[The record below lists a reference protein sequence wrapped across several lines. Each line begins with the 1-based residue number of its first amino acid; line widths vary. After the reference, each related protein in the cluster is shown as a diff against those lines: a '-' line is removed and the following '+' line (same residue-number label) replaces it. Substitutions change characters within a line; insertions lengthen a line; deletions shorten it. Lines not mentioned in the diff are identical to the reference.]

1 LSKPFA
7 LGAALSSLRR
17 AIKRLCSTGSGQDE
31 AVPDWFDAEW
41 YLHQYADVAAAGI
54 NPWTHYRRFGQ
65 SEGRLPAP
73 NRALAMGH
81 VLWRGAHEVMPPR
94 LEALLAAADVTRQE
108 QQQAR
113 WELAR
118 WYAWQQ
124 DWPAVIDVLMPE
136 YDRLAPRQ
144 NETGPL
150 LLLIEALSRLLMVSE
165 AGHGAAHKESL
176 QRALARLEQGWPDH
190 ADTLLAQ
197 ANARLALEG
206 VTADQSRLQ
215 LLNRLFARHSLAGLA
230 LRNPSAALGLD
241 NIVPDP
247 DVRQGDVDSTSMPLV
262 SVIIPVYN
270 AAKTLPTV
278 LRSLYAQ
285 TWPRLELLLV
295 DDASTDD
302 SLAVVAS
309 LQSECPA
316 QVDQRLLRHD
326 VNKGAYA
333 ARNTALAAARGD
345 FITVHDSDD
354 WSHPQKLEQQAL
366 ALSAQS
372 SAQACLSWWVRVTD
386 ALLFHRWRLDDLG
399 WVYPNISSLMF
410 RREVVE
416 HIGFWDQVRV
426 NADTEYRERIE
437 AAFGKQTVIDVL
449 PGIPL
454 AFGRADAG
462 SLSQHSATH
471 LITQYSGVRYAY
483 MQAARAW
490 HARAQSPADL
500 YLPQHPVSRP
510 FVAPRD
516 ILRNSNDDTA
526 NAVSELVPRDLARIS
541 GWFDAGWYLQRYIAL
556 QQALI
561 EPFEHFWDTSASL
574 GHDPGPDFS
583 SSGYLRICPQ
593 AADSENPLWHY
604 LQSPDPAKALPVWS
618 GEVQMPDKPT
628 ILLCGHQAG
637 PRLFGAERSLLD
649 VAEAYTR
656 LGVNVVVTLPEAR
669 NQAYEQALLKRC
681 MALAVLP
688 YGWWQ
693 YGRQPV
699 EATVQHFSALIKRF
713 NVSAVHANT
722 LVLDEP
728 LRAARRCRVP
738 AVVHVRELPAA
749 DPALCATLGCDAAG
763 IMAHAADLADLLI
776 ANSRHTQREL
786 EHALP
791 AERLRGTPVHVVPNT
806 VEMEALLALPELPG
820 TPVSGALRVGMLS
833 SNLPKKGLADVEAL
847 AALLSQAG
855 TDIELVLVGPETE
868 ALHALLKRQ
877 ADNCSAANITYYG
890 YVDEPSE
897 VLAELDVVINL
908 SHFQESFGRTVLEAM
923 AAARPVIAYDWG
935 ALSELVVPGETGY
948 LAPLGDV
955 EAVAGYL
962 TQLARTPECLFKL
975 GCAGRERARRYF
987 GQEAIVQALGNAY
1000 TAVGFFTGY
1009 EHKKSH

>member
-1 LSKPFA
+1 M
-7 LGAALSSLRR
+7 
-17 AIKRLCSTGSGQDE
+17 
-31 AVPDWFDAEW
+31 PDWFDAVW
-41 YLHQYADVAAAGI
+41 YLHQYPDVAAAGM

-81 VLWRGAHEVMPPR
+81 VLWRGAHEVMLPR
-94 LEALLAAADVTRQE
+94 LEALLASADVSQQE
-108 QQQAR
+108 RHQAR

-118 WYAWQQ
+118 WHAWQQ
-124 DWPAVIDVLMPE
+124 DWSAVVGVLMPE

-150 LLLIEALSRLLMVSE
+150 LLLVEALCRLLMVSE
-165 AGHGAAHKESL
+165 AGDESAHKEL
-176 QRALARLEQGWPDH
+176 LHRVLARLEQDWPDH

-197 ANARLALEG
+197 ANARLAQEG
-206 VTADQSRLQ
+206 VAADPSRLH

-230 LRNPSAALGLD
+230 LRTPSAALSLD
-241 NIVPDP
+241 NIVPVP
-247 DVRQGDVDSTSMPLV
+247 DARQGAVDSTSVPLV

-285 TWPRLELLLV
+285 SWPRLELLLV

-309 LQSECPA
+309 LQPECPA
-316 QVDQRLLRHD
+316 HVDQRVLRHN
-326 VNKGAYA
+326 VNRGAYA
-333 ARNTALAAARGD
+333 ARNTALAVAKGD

-366 ALSAQS
+366 ALSARP

-386 ALLFHRWRLDDLG
+386 ALLFHHWHLDGYG

-437 AAFGKQTVIDVL
+437 AAFGKPAVVEVL
-449 PGIPL
+449 PGVPL

-669 NQAYEQALLKRC
+669 NQVYEQALLKRC

-728 LRAARRCRVP
+728 LRAARRCKVP
-738 AVVHVRELPAA
+738 AMVHVRELPAA

-786 EHALP
+786 EQGLS

-820 TPVSGALRVGMLS
+820 TPVSGVLRVGMLS
-833 SNLPKKGLADVEAL
+833 SNLPKKGLADAEAL

-868 ALHALLKRQ
+868 ALRALLARQ
-877 ADNCSAANITYYG
+877 ADNGSAANITYYG

-962 TQLARTPECLFKL
+962 RQMASSPECLFKL
-975 GCAGRERARRYF
+975 GCAGRARARRYF
-987 GQEAIVQALGNAY
+987 GQEAMVQSLGNAY
-1000 TAVGFFTGY
+1000 TAVGVFTVY
-1009 EHKKSH
+1009 EHKASQ

>member
-1 LSKPFA
+1 LA
-7 LGAALSSLRR
+7 LGAALLSLRR
-17 AIKRLCSTGSGQDE
+17 AIKRLCSTVSGQDE

-41 YLHQYADVAAAGI
+41 YLHQYADVAAAGM

-81 VLWRGAHEVMPPR
+81 VLWRGAHEVMPSR
-94 LEALLAAADVTRQE
+94 LEALLASADVSQQE
-108 QQQAR
+108 RQQAR

-165 AGHGAAHKESL
+165 AGHQLVREEPL

-197 ANARLALEG
+197 ANAKLALEG

-247 DVRQGDVDSTSMPLV
+247 GLWHGGVDSTSMPLV

-270 AAKTLPTV
+270 AAKSLPTV

-333 ARNTALAAARGD
+333 ARNTALAAAKGD

-354 WSHPQKLEQQAL
+354 WSHPQKLEQQVL
-366 ALSAQS
+366 ALSAQP
-372 SAQACLSWWVRVTD
+372 SAKACLSWWVRVTD
-386 ALLFHRWRLDDLG
+386 ALLFHHWHLDGYG

-416 HIGFWDQVRV
+416 QVGFWDQVRV
-426 NADTEYRERIE
+426 NADTEYRERVE
-437 AAFGKQTVIDVL
+437 TAFGKQAVIEVL
-449 PGIPL
+449 PGVPL

-462 SLSQHSATH
+462 SLSQHSTTH
-471 LITQYSGVRYAY
+471 LITRFSGVRYAY

-490 HARAQSPADL
+490 HARARGPADL
-500 YLPQHPVSRP
+500 YLSQNPATRP
-510 FVAPRD
+510 FVAPPS
-516 ILRNSNDDTA
+516 ILRGADNDAVNS
-526 NAVSELVPRDLARIS
+526 VGESIPRDLTRIS

-604 LQSPDPAKALPVWS
+604 LQSPDPAKALPVWP
-618 GEVQMPDKPT
+618 GEVHMPDKPT
-628 ILLCGHQAG
+628 IMVCGHQAG

-649 VAEAYTR
+649 VVEACTR
-656 LGVNVVVTLPEAR
+656 LGVNVVVTLPEVL
-669 NQAYEQALLKRC
+669 NPVYEQALLKRC
-681 MALAVLP
+681 TALAVLP

-693 YGRQPV
+693 QGRQPV
-699 EATVQHFSALIKRF
+699 EATVRHFSALIQRF
-713 NVSAVHANT
+713 NIAAVHANT

-728 LRAARRCRVP
+728 LRAARLCKVP
-738 AVVHVRELPAA
+738 AIVHVRELPAA
-749 DPALCATLGCDAAG
+749 DQALCETLGCDAAD
-763 IMAHAADLADLLI
+763 ILAHAAGLADLLI
-776 ANSRHTQREL
+776 ANSNHTQREIEQGL
-786 EHALP
+786 QAG
-791 AERLRGTPVHVVPNT
+791 AYRNTPVRVVPNT
-806 VEMEALLALPELPG
+806 VEMDSLLKIPVLPKAPKRR
-820 TPVSGALRVGMLS
+820 PLRAGMLS
-833 SNLPKKGLADVEAL
+833 SNLPKKGLADAEAL
-847 AALLSQAG
+847 AGLLSQAG
-855 TDIELVLVGPETE
+855 SDIELILVGPETE
-868 ALHALLKRQ
+868 ALQALLKRQ
-877 ADNCSAANITYYG
+877 ADNRSAANITYHG
-890 YVDEPSE
+890 YVDEPSG

-923 AAARPVIAYDWG
+923 AAARPVVAYDWG

-962 TQLARTPECLFKL
+962 QQLARTPERICEL
-975 GCAGRERARRYF
+975 GCVGRERAERYF
-987 GQEAIVQALGNAY
+987 GQEAMVMALGHAY
-1000 TAVGFFTGY
+1000 KAVGLFTAF
-1009 EHKKSH
+1009 EHEALR